1 MEITADAELEAM
13 IDIARSAS
21 VRVAELHQEH
31 RSNRFEVELKDADE
45 PVTRADREVN
55 ELICEALAA
64 RFPSAAIVAEESRP
78 DDSREIA
85 ALLAHREVFFVD
97 PIDGT
102 REFVDGRGEFAVMIG
117 LAVDGRAAA
126 GVVALPAVGLL
137 LAGRVGTRALAETTA
152 GQRRLVGVS
161 GVTRF
166 DQATMV
172 ASRSHRPPI
181 VGPLCRRL
189 GIPSVQPCGSVAV
202 KVARLLTG
210 TADLYVHSGPGLK
223 LWDSCAPEAVLEA
236 GGGRL
241 SDLEGRPIGY
251 AAGGLHLSGGLV
263 ATNGSLHPGLLSAV
277 GWAQREADRLGG

>member
-1 MEITADAELEAM
+1 MDITADAQLEAM
-13 IDIARSAS
+13 IDIARSVSA
-21 VRVAELHQEH
+21 RVAELHRQH
-31 RSNRFEVELKDADE
+31 RSDRFEVELKDADE
-45 PVTRADREVN
+45 PVTRADREAN

-64 RFPSAAIVAEESRP
+64 RFPAAAIVAEESRP
-78 DDSREIA
+78 DDPGEIA
-85 ALLAHREVFFVD
+85 ELLGQKEVFFVD

-117 LAVDGRAAA
+117 LAEGGRATA

-152 GQRRLVGVS
+152 GERRLVGVS
-161 GVTRF
+161 DVSRF

-172 ASRSHRPPI
+172 ASRSHRPAIVEPI
-181 VGPLCRRL
+181 CRRL
-189 GIPSVQPCGSVAV
+189 GVCSLQPCGSVGV

-210 TADLYVHSGPGLK
+210 SADLYVHGGPGLK

-236 GGGRL
+236 AGGRL
-241 SDLEGRPIGY
+241 SDFDGQPIRYVAGNLHLT
-251 AAGGLHLSGGLV
+251 GGLA
-263 ATNGSLHPGLLSAV
+263 ATNGHLHPGVLSAV